1 MLDKKFCNRANP
13 RKFGIIGVMNSLQDY
28 FANEIELMRQLD
40 LGRVEK
46 IIAAL
51 EHARAEGQRV
61 FVFGNGGS
69 AATASHFACDL
80 GKGTIQPN
88 LPRFKVLCLN
98 DNVPTLTAYAND
110 TGYENIFSEPL
121 ITHSQRGDTAIA
133 FSASGN
139 SPNVVK
145 AMQAARTR
153 GLVTIGL
160 TGFDGGKLQN
170 LVDLHVNVPSKSY
183 GIVEDLH
190 LAICHAVCEM
200 LKLKHD

>member
-1 MLDKKFCNRANP
+1 MNP
-13 RKFGIIGVMNSLQDY
+13 LRSY
-28 FANEIELMRQLD
+28 FDRESEIAGQLD
-40 LGRVEK
+40 LAGIEK

-51 EHARAEGQRV
+51 ERARIEQRRV

-88 LPRFKVLCLN
+88 VPRFKILCLN
-98 DNVPTLTAYAND
+98 DNMATLTAYAND
-110 TGYENIFSEPL
+110 VGFDVVFSEPL
-121 ITHSQRGDTAIA
+121 LTHSARGDIA
-133 FSASGN
+133 LALSASGN
-139 SPNVVK
+139 SPNIVK
-145 AMQAARTR
+145 AMQAARER

-160 TGFDGGKLQN
+160 SGFEGGKLRE
-170 LVDLHVNVPSKSY
+170 LADIHVNVPSNSY

-200 LKLKHD
+200 LKLEHE